1 MQQYKTRNLF
11 NHWEFALREKAGFSI
26 VTQITSYNCI
36 RTSQRPSSRP
46 VYFDT
51 FVFIRRDLES
61 YRGLNLFQLGVKNN
75 QVRVNDNYH
84 LWRGIL
90 NIEEFSN
97 EELHA
102 LKSILKALQ
111 IAIKLLIDIFEI
123 FLYTLKLY
131 STGSL
136 TYLT

>member
-1 MQQYKTRNLF
+1 M
-11 NHWEFALREKAGFSI
+11 
-26 VTQITSYNCI
+26 
-36 RTSQRPSSRP
+36 
-46 VYFDT
+46 
-51 FVFIRRDLES
+51 DLICQK
-61 YRGLNLFQLGVKNN
+61 LWVKNN
-75 QVRVNDNYH
+75 QVTVNDNYH

-111 IAIKLLIDIFEI
+111 IAIKLLIDIFET

>member
-1 MQQYKTRNLF
+1 M
-11 NHWEFALREKAGFSI
+11 
-26 VTQITSYNCI
+26 
-36 RTSQRPSSRP
+36 
-46 VYFDT
+46 
-51 FVFIRRDLES
+51 
-61 YRGLNLFQLGVKNN
+61 
-75 QVRVNDNYH
+75 
-84 LWRGIL
+84 
-90 NIEEFSN
+90 EEFSN

-111 IAIKLLIDIFEI
+111 IAIKLLTDIFET